1 MITGNLVIMF
11 IVGFIIFTFYM
22 IGLLYAI
29 WWGHNSQKE
38 DMLNDP
44 ELRNY
49 YSRHGMP
56 DQMDYDGHGNWGR
69 FPDNPYKK
77 KKKKG
82 SQSRMKNYFWY
93 KEK

>member
-11 IVGFIIFTFYM
+11 IIGTIIFCFYM

-29 WWGHNSQKE
+29 WWGHNSQKQ

-49 YSRHGMP
+49 YSRHGQP
-56 DQMDYDGHGNWGR
+56 DNIDYDGHGNWGR
-69 FPDNPYKK
+69 FPPKKYEKK
-77 KKKKG
+77 KRKIKI
-82 SQSRMKNYFWY
+82 
-93 KEK
+93 